1 MKVIELIHELNK
13 YPDNMDVFMDER
25 KTEFTFGL
33 VNSVRKQKI
42 NFKDNPYGEVIAS
55 DYVIIL
61 DEE

>member
-1 MKVIELIHELNK
+1 MTVIELIHELNK
-13 YPDNMDVFMDER
+13 YPDNMDVFVDER

-42 NFKDNPYGEVIAS
+42 NLKDDPEGEVIAS